1 MRKIRVLHIL
11 NRFNL
16 GGPTYYAVYLTH
28 FLPEDEFEAKLI
40 GGRKEESELH
50 SEFVA
55 EQYDVHPV
63 VIDSMCRSIGQKD
76 FKAFRDIRKIIKEYK
91 PDIVHTH
98 ASKAGI
104 VGRLAAKTCGVKVII
119 HTFHG
124 HIFDKYFNGVKSNF
138 FIRVERFMALLSTKI
153 IVLSENQY
161 NDLVNK
167 YKIGGPKKI
176 MIMPLGLDLNKYYEN
191 QEEKRQWFRKAYN
204 VKDDEIAISIT
215 GRLAPI
221 KNHTMFLEAMKVV
234 KTKTNKKIKI
244 FIVGDGESHHEIE
257 QVANRLNLTYANY
270 HYSPDNKDSCPDVD
284 IILTSWMKDIDYV
297 NAGVDIVALTSLNE
311 GTPGSLIEAQAAN
324 KPIVATRVG
333 GVEDIIKENETG
345 LLVDSGDVEGF
356 AEKMLQLIEDD
367 ELRNRLSKNGAA
379 FVNPKYSHLTLAKN
393 MSNLYRELYNQKAK
407 PQDRHIVQ
415 NG

>member
-1 MRKIRVLHIL
+1 
-11 NRFNL
+11 
-16 GGPTYYAVYLTH
+16 
-28 FLPEDEFEAKLI
+28 
-40 GGRKEESELH
+40 
-50 SEFVA
+50 
-55 EQYDVHPV
+55 
-63 VIDSMCRSIGQKD
+63 
-76 FKAFRDIRKIIKEYK
+76 
-91 PDIVHTH
+91 
-98 ASKAGI
+98 
-104 VGRLAAKTCGVKVII
+104 
-119 HTFHG
+119 
-124 HIFDKYFNGVKSNF
+124 
-138 FIRVERFMALLSTKI
+138 
-153 IVLSENQY
+153 
-161 NDLVNK
+161 
-167 YKIGGPKKI
+167 
-176 MIMPLGLDLNKYYEN
+176 
-191 QEEKRQWFRKAYN
+191 
-204 VKDDEIAISIT
+204 
-215 GRLAPI
+215 
-221 KNHTMFLEAMKVV
+221 MFLEAMKVV

-270 HYSPDNKDSCPDVD
+270 HYSPDNADTCPDVD